1 MIISMDQKCLISN
14 LYLPSINILSAISH
28 CQTILIDGQDDYQK
42 QTYRNR
48 TLIVGANG
56 VQTLTVP
63 VVGGHR
69 MGMNFRDVKIAYDTR
84 WQQIHW
90 GAITS
95 AYKSS
100 PFFEYYQDGLA
111 PFYHQQHQ
119 YLFDFNLHLFEFL
132 MDALDFYP
140 LKVLSVAQDINIV
153 GIVDFRF
160 MANCKDETS
169 TMESQ
174 TPYWQV
180 FQAKHS
186 FTPNLSVLDLICNLG
201 SESYLYLDALN
212 KQTLK

>member
-1 MIISMDQKCLISN
+1 METAALISN
-14 LYLPSINILSAISH
+14 LYLPPIQNMAAIAHASNILV
-28 CQTILIDGQDDYQK
+28 DGHDVYQK

-48 TLIVGANG
+48 ALIVGANG

-90 GAITS
+90 GAITA

-111 PFYHQQHQ
+111 PFYHKQHQ
-119 YLFDFNLHLFEFL
+119 FLFDFNLHLFEFL

-140 LKVLSVAQDINIV
+140 SKDVSVSQDVNIEGV
-153 GIVDFRF
+153 VDYRF
-160 MANCKDETS
+160 MANCKCETS
-169 TMESQ
+169 TIESQ

-180 FQAKHS
+180 FQDKHS
-186 FTPNLSVLDLICNLG
+186 FTPNLSVLDLICNMG
-201 SESYLYLDALN
+201 SESYLYLDAMN
-212 KQTLK
+212 MQTSK